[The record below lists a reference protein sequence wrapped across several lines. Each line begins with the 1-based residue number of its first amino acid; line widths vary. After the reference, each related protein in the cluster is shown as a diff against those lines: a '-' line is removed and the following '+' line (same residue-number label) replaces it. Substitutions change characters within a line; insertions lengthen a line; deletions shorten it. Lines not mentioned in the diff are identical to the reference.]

1 MPEATPELKKYE
13 FRRKIEELRQKH
25 GRGTE
30 LISVY
35 IPHDKQMPDVTSQL
49 REERGQASNIK
60 GKSTRLNVQS
70 ALDSILSRLKNVK
83 KAPEGGVVI
92 FCGAV
97 DIGGDKTSM
106 EIHIVEPIEPVVS
119 YKYHCDSEFFL
130 EPLEDMLTEKRTY
143 GLLVLDRREATV
155 GLLKGKRTEYMRR
168 MTSTVPG
175 KQRKGGQSS
184 ARFQRLR
191 EVAIEDFF
199 NRIGKHASDIFLPV
213 PNLVG
218 VLIGGPSPTKEE
230 FIKGEY
236 LHYEIQKKI
245 LGAFDVSYTDESGLS
260 ELVDKAQDALQGI
273 DLMREKKVMD
283 RFMRE
288 LVSGRNLATYG
299 EQSIR
304 ENLKMGSVETLIV
317 SEELR
322 LLRAKVKCGKCGY
335 EGYETIKGN
344 TANCKKCSAPLE
356 VTEAQDVVL
365 ELTELASRTGANV
378 ELISTDFEEGAQ
390 LKNAFG
396 GIAAI
401 LRYNT
406 NT

>member
-49 REERGQASNIK
+49 RDERGQASNIK

-365 ELTELASRTGANV
+365 ELTELASRTGAGV
-378 ELISTDFEEGAQ
+378 ELISMDFEEGAQ

>member
-35 IPHDKQMPDVTSQL
+35 IPHDKQIPDVTSQL
-49 REERGQASNIK
+49 RDERGQAANIK

-83 KAPEGGVVI
+83 KAPEAGVVI

-97 DIGGDKTSM
+97 DVGGDKTSM
-106 EIHIVEPIEPVVS
+106 EIYIVEPIEPIAY

-199 NRIGKHASDIFLPV
+199 NRIGKHASEIFLPV

-260 ELVDKAQDALQGI
+260 ELVDKAQDVLQGI

-283 RFMRE
+283 RFMKE
-288 LVSGRNLATYG
+288 LVSGRDLAAYG
-299 EQSIR
+299 EQSVR
-304 ENLKMGSVETLIV
+304 ENLKMGSVETLVI

-322 LLRAKVKCGKCGY
+322 LLRAKVRCGKCGY

-344 TANCKKCSAPLE
+344 TANCKKCATPLE
-356 VTEAQDVVL
+356 ILEAQDVVL
-365 ELTELASRTGANV
+365 ELTELASQTGANV

-401 LRYNT
+401 LRYST
-406 NT
+406 NV